1 MARDDIAK
9 MRGLAAELGYRLE
22 PLPVKQCWQLVDEE
36 TGEVAK
42 RPDCATAFNVC
53 LVRLNVALR
62 TWKPSALAISY
73 LTWIPSA

>member
-1 MARDDIAK
+1 
-9 MRGLAAELGYRLE
+9 MRGLVAELGYQLE
-22 PLPVKQCWQLVDEE
+22 PLPIKQCWELVHEE

-42 RPDCATAFNVC
+42 RPDGATAFNVC